1 MKVAIITDKP
11 RVKYLPTE
19 EGLLE
24 DKQKRNTI
32 KGIKRV
38 LSERFDCID
47 MVFDDNTVG
56 KLKKEKID
64 LVFNLCNGIRGDARL
79 SQLPAVLEYAG
90 IPYTGSSPLGHGLA
104 YNKIYSC
111 RIFKESGVPT
121 PNFIYV
127 YDIKEIENV
136 NINYPVL
143 VKPKDEGSSRGIHE
157 NSLVFNKEE
166 LIQRIQKDLEIYN
179 PPMMINEFIEGR
191 EFTVGVLG
199 NNDNID
205 VLPILEVDFSNLPDH
220 LNNIYSFEVKVH
232 YGDKTLFHVPARLKE
247 ETKKKIENTA
257 VKAYKALEMRDYAR
271 VDIRLKDGIPY
282 VLEINSLPGLMK
294 GHSDITKMA
303 EAAGIGYKGLIMK
316 IVKNAIDRYGLYD
329 KLEYKT
335 V

>member
-111 RIFKESGVPT
+111 RIFKESGVLT

-316 IVKNAIDRYGLYD
+316 IVKNAIDRYGLYN

>member
-316 IVKNAIDRYGLYD
+316 IVKNAIDRYGLYN

>member
-1 MKVAIITDKP
+1 VKIAIITDKP

-24 DKQKRNTI
+24 DKQKKNTI
-32 KGIKRV
+32 KNIKRV
-38 LSERFDCID
+38 LSGRFDCID

-56 KLKKEKID
+56 KLKKEKVD

-111 RIFKESGVPT
+111 RIFKEAGVPT

-127 YDIKEIENV
+127 YDVKEIENMD
-136 NINYPVL
+136 INYPVL

-157 NSLVFNKEE
+157 NSLVFNKDE
-166 LIQRIQKDLEIYN
+166 LIQRIKKDLETYN
-179 PPMMINEFIEGR
+179 PPMMITEFIEGR

-199 NNDNID
+199 NDDDID

-232 YGDKTLFHVPARLKE
+232 YGEKTLFHVPARLKE
-247 ETKKKIENTA
+247 ETKNKIEKTA
-257 VKAYKALEMRDYAR
+257 VKAYRALGMRDYAR
-271 VDIRLKDGIPY
+271 VDIRLRDGIPY

-316 IVKNAIDRYGLYD
+316 IVKNAIDRYDLYN